1 MNRFMAKNACSVTVE
16 VMDTKNLS
24 DEELMGISEV
34 TQDMWASES

>member
-1 MNRFMAKNACSVTVE
+1 MVRNSCSVTVE

-24 DEELMGISEV
+24 DEDLTGLNEV